1 MTWNIIALR
10 PLRSVAQEVLD
21 AFAEVTVVTEY
32 DSEAAIDTDI
42 DRFDAV
48 VGSVPMPRERVERAT
63 NLKVISQSGVGL
75 DAFDIKAA
83 TEHGIMV
90 CNNPGANTRAV
101 AEHTIA
107 VMMAIRRDLLRAD
120 ADVRSGVWEKFG
132 YLAPELEDD
141 VLGVFGCGDIGSLVT
156 TLARGIGMQPIA
168 YDPYRTANDTPDG
181 VEKVEEPIDLFETAD
196 VVSVHAPLTDETR
209 GAIGAE
215 ELRLL
220 GADGIL
226 VNAARG
232 QIVDEGALAVAL
244 EADTIFGAGI
254 DVFGEEPVPNDHP
267 LLELDN
273 VLVTPHS
280 AGSTLK
286 SVPAK
291 HWGAAKNVRTVH
303 EGRVPA
309 SVVNADAIALRRAYE
324 DNAPDGSESPDSF

>member
-1 MTWNIIALR
+1 MTWNIITNRVLDSA
-10 PLRSVAQEVLD
+10 AQEVLD
-21 AFAEVTVVTEY
+21 TFAEVTVMSEY
-32 DSEAAIDTDI
+32 DSEAAIDADI

-48 VGSVPMPRERVERAT
+48 VGSVPMPRERIERAT
-63 NLKVISQSGVGL
+63 NMKVISQSGVGL
-75 DAFDIKAA
+75 DAFDVGAA

-101 AEHTIA
+101 AEHAIA
-107 VMMAIRRDLLRAD
+107 VTMAVRRGLRRAD
-120 ADVRSGVWEKFG
+120 ADVRDGVWEKYG
-132 YLAPELEDD
+132 YLAPELEGD

-156 TLARGIGMQPIA
+156 SLARGIGMQAIA
-168 YDPYRTANDTPDG
+168 YDPYRAAGDLPDG
-181 VEKVEEPIDLFETAD
+181 VEKVEEPLALFETAD

-209 GAIGAE
+209 GAISSR
-215 ELRLL
+215 ELRAL
-220 GADGIL
+220 GSGGIL

-232 QIVDEGALAVAL
+232 PIVDEDALVAAL

-254 DVFGEEPVPNDHP
+254 DVFDEEPVPDDHP

-291 HWGAAKNVRTVH
+291 HGGAAENARTVY
-303 EGRVPA
+303 EGGVPD
-309 SVVNADAIALRRAYE
+309 SVVNADAITLRTAYE
-324 DNAPDGSESPDSF
+324 GDTPTGMEEPDPF